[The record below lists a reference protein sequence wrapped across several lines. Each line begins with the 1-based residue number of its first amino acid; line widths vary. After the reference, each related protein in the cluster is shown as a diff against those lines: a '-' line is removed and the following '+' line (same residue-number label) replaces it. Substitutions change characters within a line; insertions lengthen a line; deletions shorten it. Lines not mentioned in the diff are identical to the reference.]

1 MANIQIKFQERR
13 IAERKRLTGLM
24 PGKFKINDKE
34 VSARPVDLSE
44 HGLGVLIAKEY
55 AIGST
60 AVLIIKETQIPFE
73 IKWSQQDFGKH
84 DLWRYGL
91 VCSDTTLDLMELFA
105 ETGCFK

>member
-13 IAERKRLTGLM
+13 ITERKRLTGLM

-44 HGLGVLIAKEY
+44 HGLGVLVAKEF
-55 AIGST
+55 AIGAL
-60 AVLIIKETQIPFE
+60 AVLVIKDTQIPFE
-73 IKWSQQDFGKH
+73 IKWAQQDFGKH

-91 VCSDTTLDLMELFA
+91 VCNDPSLDLLELFA
-105 ETGCFK
+105 DTGCFK